1 MKHLK
6 HLLFLSTLCSLVLF
20 SSCEFIFE
28 KSISAIAPEE
38 RPENCGCGHGIV
50 LDAGYISEIEAAGD
64 SVSCYAIENW
74 LNDDVYMTLEN
85 TCSGNIKTFCGKDED
100 GFTDVFNVKNGT
112 EWCISANDYNGW

>member
-1 MKHLK
+1 
-6 HLLFLSTLCSLVLF
+6 
-20 SSCEFIFE
+20 
-28 KSISAIAPEE
+28 
-38 RPENCGCGHGIV
+38 
-50 LDAGYISEIEAAGD
+50 
-64 SVSCYAIENW
+64 